1 MNPAIR
7 VQFPAEPFFC
17 KFDIYIKKGN
27 KNKIKMGRFGK
38 ARRDGLFCCV
48 LIEIVIGF
56 ILLCYWEYLRRSRV
70 YNPSDVSTLSCGES
84 FRGCCPV
91 YSGCHNTSS
100 DYLSDIH
107 VRYVDIKVLDYD
119 KTNCPSLY
127 DILDHDKD
135 IGPTG
140 WRRRRPNYC
149 SVDAAC
155 DEFTR
160 MGTSDFRTYIR
171 SVSVGMYM
179 FGTDIPK
186 SEGCNEER
194 IIDSVV
200 TNYNRR
206 RYSQE
211 ISIYLYLSVFSF
223 ILVVPT
229 LCCTYIEATGKDCS
243 GCPDCLPS
251 HSNVKHVQLRGS
263 A

>member
-1 MNPAIR
+1 
-7 VQFPAEPFFC
+7 
-17 KFDIYIKKGN
+17 
-27 KNKIKMGRFGK
+27 MGRFGK

-56 ILLCYWEYLRRSRV
+56 ILLCYWEYLRKSRV
-70 YNPSDVSTLSCGES
+70 YNPSDVSTLSCGGS

-140 WRRRRPNYC
+140 WQTNYC

-155 DEFTR
+155 DKFTR

-186 SEGCNEER
+186 SDGCNEER

-211 ISIYLYLSVFSF
+211 IAIYVYLSVFSF

-243 GCPDCLPS
+243 ECLPS
-251 HSNVKHVQLRGS
+251 HSTVKHVQLRGS

>member
-1 MNPAIR
+1 
-7 VQFPAEPFFC
+7 
-17 KFDIYIKKGN
+17 
-27 KNKIKMGRFGK
+27 MGRHGK

-56 ILLCYWEYLRRSRV
+56 ILLCYWEYLRKSRA
-70 YNPSDVSTLSCGES
+70 YNSFNVSTLSCGES

-127 DILDHDKD
+127 DILDYDNV
-135 IGPTG
+135 IVPRVQRMWG
-140 WRRRRPNYC
+140 WARRPNYC

-155 DEFTR
+155 DKFTR
-160 MGTSDFRTYIR
+160 MGTSDFRTYNR

-179 FGTDIPK
+179 FGTNIPI
-186 SEGCNEER
+186 SDGCNEER
-194 IIDSVV
+194 IIDNVV
-200 TNYNRR
+200 TNYNQR

-211 ISIYLYLSVFSF
+211 IAIYVYLSVFSF

-229 LCCTYIEATGKDCS
+229 LCCSYIEAKGKDCS
-243 GCPDCLPS
+243 DCSDCLPS
-251 HSNVKHVQLRGS
+251 HSNVKHVQLKGS

>member
-1 MNPAIR
+1 
-7 VQFPAEPFFC
+7 
-17 KFDIYIKKGN
+17 
-27 KNKIKMGRFGK
+27 MGRHGK
-38 ARRDGLFCCV
+38 ARRDGFFCCV

-56 ILLCYWEYLRRSRV
+56 ILLCYWEYLRKSRA
-70 YNPSDVSTLSCGES
+70 YNSFDVSTLSCGES

-127 DILDHDKD
+127 DILDHDKVW
-135 IGPTG
+135 IGPIA

-149 SVDAAC
+149 SVDATC
-155 DEFTR
+155 DKFTR
-160 MGTSDFRTYIR
+160 MGTSDFNAYIR

-179 FGTDIPK
+179 FGTNIPI
-186 SEGCNEER
+186 SDGCNEER
-194 IIDSVV
+194 IIDNVV
-200 TNYNRR
+200 TDYNQR

-211 ISIYLYLSVFSF
+211 IAIYLYLSVFSF
-223 ILVVPT
+223 IIVPIT
-229 LCCTYIEATGKDCS
+229 LTCTYIEATGKDCS
-243 GCPDCLPS
+243 DCLPS
-251 HSNVKHVQLRGS
+251 HSTVKHVQLKGS